1 MLFKADFTVTGL
13 RLAPR
18 GDPGA
23 PDYPLVFDYGTR
35 RVELSPPTE
44 ADEKSGYSR
53 DTGLGTIRLEQ
64 TPSPKV
70 GAMFEALARGEFPE
84 GSNPERESDYFD
96 SATERPVPK
105 SVLPLHIMPQ
115 AFINFASEV
124 RAELWSFAFRT
135 IRVLRWRLDQ
145 EGHHNPFA
153 TRGDFWSFDGAAW
166 ARMPHQISL
175 SMQQLWPLTP
185 TDAALREVMVTVDE
199 GGDEPL
205 SHQLFREATAQRHQN
220 PRSALVIGVS
230 AIEVAVKECIA
241 ALDPLAT
248 WLVQHLPTPPVERM
262 LREYLPTLD
271 STNQIDGKV
280 VPPPSDLL
288 DELKKAIGWRN
299 RVTHGGHLEVSP
311 DRVADFLEVTAHD
324 IIWLLTYYAG
334 TAWALDNV
342 TNSTRATLGLAE
354 ITDVRVGRVTASVI
368 RRERF

>member
-1 MLFKADFTVTGL
+1 VHFKADFTVTGL

-18 GDPGA
+18 GDAGA
-23 PDYPLVFDYGTR
+23 PDYPLAFDYGTR

-44 ADEKSGYSR
+44 DEEKSGYAR
-53 DTGLGTIRLEQ
+53 DTGLGTVILER
-64 TPSPKV
+64 TPTPKA
-70 GAMFEALARGEFPE
+70 GRMFEALGRGEFPE
-84 GSNPERESDYFD
+84 GSSPEGESDYFD
-96 SATERPVPK
+96 ATTARPVPK
-105 SVLPLHIMPQ
+105 AVLPLHIMPP
-115 AFINFASEV
+115 AFIDFASEV

-153 TRGDFWSFDGAAW
+153 SRGDFWSFDGVDW
-166 ARMPHQISL
+166 ARMPHETSL
-175 SMQQLWPLTP
+175 SMWQLWPLTP
-185 TDAALREVMVTVDE
+185 TDAALRDVMVTVDG

-205 SHQLFREATAQRHQN
+205 SHQLLREATAQRHRN

-271 STNQIDGKV
+271 STNQIDGNV
-280 VPPPSDLL
+280 VSPPSALL

-299 RVTHGGHLEVSP
+299 RVTHGGHLDVPP

-324 IIWLLTYYAG
+324 ILWLLSYYAG
-334 TAWALDNV
+334 TEWALDNV
-342 TNSTRATLGLAE
+342 SNPTRVALGLAE
-354 ITDVRVGRVTASVI
+354 ISDVRTGRMIASVI
-368 RRERF
+368 RREPF